1 MGSGPSPI
9 TVIPTGDAEAPRPPG
24 SRLGVG
30 FHSMSYPVRVVLVED
45 EQTDQ
50 QCDHTVLKARPQ
62 RHVPPTHQE
71 VLGPARA
78 GVPQKVENGFLSC
91 TVTVGGCQAMGSQFA
106 KQRGP
111 RPPCPQAGGGRAAI
125 EGFHGLYLPLPPPPP
140 LALTP
145 HVFPKIEDLQI

>member
-9 TVIPTGDAEAPRPPG
+9 TVIPTGDAEAPRPSG

-30 FHSMSYPVRVVLVED
+30 FHSMSYPVRVVLAED

-91 TVTVGGCQAMGSQFA
+91 TVTVGGARPWGHSLQSSE
-106 KQRGP
+106 GP
-111 RPPCPQAGGGRAAI
+111 GLPARRPAEAGLRSKASTDFI
-125 EGFHGLYLPLPPPPP
+125 SLFLLL
-140 LALTP
+140 LLW
-145 HVFPKIEDLQI
+145 L